1 MPPAGKPRRFP
12 AGGSHIEIA
21 RKEAALHMRIPLGL
35 LDALKARAASKGIPY
50 TRYVR
55 MLIEADIARAG

>member
-1 MPPAGKPRRFP
+1 MPPAGKRRRIP
-12 AGGSHIEIA
+12 AGGSHLEFA
-21 RKEAALHMRIPLGL
+21 PKDAALHKRITQGR
-35 LDALKARAASKGIPY
+35 LDAHKARAASKGIPY